1 MAGVLDY
8 KSSFVCSF
16 ARPVTLH
23 RGGRDRRKL
32 VAAVQTDAFCLLPLA
47 LFNP

>member
-8 KSSFVCSF
+8 ESSF
-16 ARPVTLH
+16 VTLH

-32 VAAVQTDAFCLLPLA
+32 AAAVQTDAFCLLPLV
-47 LFNP
+47 LFNL